1 MSFFYKGYDDRT
13 TKCFVVVV
21 VYLQFFFNFF
31 CVLGCT
37 HTNTN

>member
-21 VYLQFFFNFF
+21 VYLQFFSNFL
-31 CVLGCT
+31 CLRVHT
-37 HTNTN
+37 H